1 MGGVHGDGEVTY
13 STANEDDWIHD
24 YFMKRGITKG
34 RFLDIGAAN
43 GITLSN
49 TYLLVQNGW
58 SGVCIDANAQ
68 ELFNLNNLYWD
79 NPNIEIV
86 QGCIAESGGIKEF
99 WNAKSANIS
108 TSSKRMQERGR
119 ERTGARHVWV
129 AGFTLDDLW
138 SRFGRHFEFISI
150 DLEDGT
156 LPIMRAIPDDV
167 LRACQCLCV
176 EHLKADRF
184 FGEDEES
191 QIKEWGQAKG
201 FWVLMRT
208 DENVVLC
215 RA

>member
-1 MGGVHGDGEVTY
+1 MSF
-13 STANEDDWIHD
+13 STNNEDDWIHD
-24 YFMKRGITKG
+24 YFVKRGIHKG

-49 TYLLVQNGW
+49 THLLAQNGW

-79 NPNIEIV
+79 KPNIEIV
-86 QGCIAESGGIKEF
+86 EGCITDSHGLKEF

-119 ERTGARHVWV
+119 ERLGARKCWV
-129 AGFTLDDLW
+129 AGFTLDDIW
-138 SRFGRHFEFISI
+138 ERFGRVFDFINI

-156 LPIMRAIPDDV
+156 LPIMRSLPDDV
-167 LRACQCLCV
+167 LIVAKCLCI
-176 EHLKADRF
+176 EHLMPGWF
-184 FGEDEES
+184 FGEDEKS
-191 QIKEWGQAKG
+191 QIIAWGKEKG
-201 FWVLMRT
+201 FSVLMTT

-215 RA
+215 K